1 MIGTLALAFA
11 LAAAPSPC
19 PPGSTV
25 VMSCPAKKKHI
36 AVCAGPT
43 TGKPTFA
50 QYRFGPLDMIIDKPE
65 LVVPKD
71 TKAGFQPFMF
81 GRRNLLHGTSS
92 TLSFSNGDVRYEVWT
107 QDGKDGGGGVNVK
120 QGDKFL
126 ATIACTGDYEA
137 HWEIIEPHVFADID
151 PASLD
156 LGDLDLSNI
165 DLDLDGP
172 TKGGKA
178 ATTGGGKPDP
188 LAGKDMK
195 EICNDDVLLLLK
207 YSWDDL
213 RFNNAFT
220 KNCCAKGALGKD
232 DDRCQLDWPSSDMP
246 ECGFFDELRN
256 GIFARYGYQFKEP
269 KYQQLF
275 GAKPWYRP
283 RTDFDGGWLPKVA
296 QANVTS
302 LKAFACPK
310 PAATA
315 TCDKAGIRWS
325 VDLQK
330 AAKGQMDGVQQSEIG
345 EGLVAECKKGWSE
358 DVAACFAAGKF
369 KACSGQLTGNQLTD
383 AWNIV
388 RKISPETP
396 LD

>member
-1 MIGTLALAFA
+1 
-11 LAAAPSPC
+11 
-19 PPGSTV
+19 
-25 VMSCPAKKKHI
+25 MSCPAKKKHI

-50 QYRFGPLDMIIDKPE
+50 QYRFGPLDTILDKPE

-81 GRRNLLHGTSS
+81 GRQNLLHGTSS

-126 ATIACTGDYEA
+126 ATIACTGDYEE
-137 HWEIIEPHVFADID
+137 HWEIIEPHVFTDID

-156 LGDLDLSNI
+156 LGNLDLGNLDLSNV
-165 DLDLDGP
+165 DVSNLDGVDGP
-172 TKGGKA
+172 AKAKA
-178 ATTGGGKPDP
+178 ATTGGARPDP
-188 LAGKDMK
+188 LAGNSMK
-195 EICNDDVLLLLK
+195 EICSDDVLLLVK

-213 RFNNAFT
+213 RFNGAFT
-220 KNCCAKGALGKD
+220 KNCCVKGALGKD
-232 DDRCQLDWPSSDMP
+232 NDLCQVDWPSSDMP

-256 GIFARYGYQFKEP
+256 GLFARYGYQFKEA

-275 GAKPWYRP
+275 GAKPWYQP
-283 RTDFDGGWLPKVA
+283 RTDFDGAWLPKVA

-310 PAATA
+310 PAAAT
-315 TCDKAGIRWS
+315 TCDKAGIRYS
-325 VDLQK
+325 LDLQK

-369 KACSGQLTGNQLTD
+369 KACSEQLTGNQLTG
-383 AWNIV
+383 AWDIV